1 MVLLGPK
8 FILILILIAISSL
21 KCLRIF
27 QVKKDPHKPNEFGP
41 FGTKHYSFNLYDIH
55 YIGISSMI
63 YLKSF
68 FEPKSEE
75 TSTLSYELFH
85 RIGIFDIWWFDHFVT
100 AELRYVCTGFRCCP
114 IPTPPLKICM
124 Y

>member
-1 MVLLGPK
+1 VVFLGPK
-8 FILILILIAISSL
+8 LILILILIAISSL

-75 TSTLSYELFH
+75 TSTLYNINYSIELESLTFGGL
-85 RIGIFDIWWFDHFVT
+85 II
-100 AELRYVCTGFRCCP
+100 LSQP
-114 IPTPPLKICM
+114 N
-124 Y
+124 